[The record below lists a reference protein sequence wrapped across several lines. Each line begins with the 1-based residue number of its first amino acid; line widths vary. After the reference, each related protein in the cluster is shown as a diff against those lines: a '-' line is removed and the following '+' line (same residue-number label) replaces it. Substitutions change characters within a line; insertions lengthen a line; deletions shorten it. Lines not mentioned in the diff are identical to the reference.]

1 MALGAKCD
9 EFRDRAFAEGDIKQ
23 GTFWD
28 KRAIHYYTE
37 AKKLSAELA
46 ANWCLSRAGRWWQH
60 GLAEATMVE
69 P

>member
-1 MALGAKCD
+1 MAKRIRQRIESAMALAAKCD
-9 EFRDRAFAEGDIKQ
+9 EFRDRAFAEGDMEQ

-46 ANWCLSRAGRWWQH
+46 VV
-60 GLAEATMVE
+60 T
-69 P
+69 